1 MGLDSNEFR
10 TIMGMK
16 RNISNERLVSDMN
29 LNLAWIQGVWKMSG
43 I

>member
-16 RNISNERLVSDMN
+16 HNISNERLVSDMN
-29 LNLAWIQGVWKMSG
+29 LNTAWIQGVWKMSG

>member
-10 TIMGMK
+10 SIMGMK
-16 RNISNERLVSDMN
+16 CNISNERLVSD
-29 LNLAWIQGVWKMSG
+29 IQ